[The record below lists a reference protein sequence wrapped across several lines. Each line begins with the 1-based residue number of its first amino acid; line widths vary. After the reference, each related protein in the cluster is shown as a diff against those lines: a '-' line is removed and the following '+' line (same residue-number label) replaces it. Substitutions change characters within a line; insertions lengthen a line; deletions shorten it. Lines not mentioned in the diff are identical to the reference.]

1 MPSKKDLREQ
11 EKILK
16 NCMRSDNLFF
26 DKMSD
31 LAKDISLS
39 EEKEKE
45 LYEECQKKY
54 GMRIKRR
61 KRKRYSMTFIAV
73 ILLICLCT
81 TFHNLNYTVV
91 YASGAEGMV
100 QLKEGEKVKL
110 VEEMTPLGKGYT
122 IEISHGKNERF
133 EVLEGSENFNAAN
146 VFINDDFIYW
156 IPDGFSSGK
165 IIDGN
170 GNDIQIEK
178 TNSSIL
184 KIRVYKGD
192 KTEDIYL
199 QLERGGAGAYI
210 ELLEN
215 EGGI

>member
-11 EKILK
+11 GKILK
-16 NCMRSDNLFF
+16 KCMRSDNLFF

-31 LAKDISLS
+31 LAKDISFS
-39 EEKEKE
+39 EEIKKE

-73 ILLICLCT
+73 MLLICLCT

-110 VEEMTPLGKGYT
+110 VEETTPLGKGYT

-133 EVLEGSENFNAAN
+133 EVLEGSENFNSLY
-146 VFINDDFIYW
+146 VLFIN
-156 IPDGFSSGK
+156 
-165 IIDGN
+165 
-170 GNDIQIEK
+170 
-178 TNSSIL
+178 
-184 KIRVYKGD
+184 
-192 KTEDIYL
+192 
-199 QLERGGAGAYI
+199 
-210 ELLEN
+210 
-215 EGGI
+215 EGRKP